1 MDEQRKPT
9 DQTSRGGHPIAD
21 SREPTDFGAQAA
33 SSAEVERFE
42 LLTLRA
48 EQMVAGRPYLEFLRR
63 ERLSAGLY
71 VLEAGADDPQQP
83 HAEEI
88 YHVLDGRPGGGDR
101 ATARKAG
108 KRRVRG
114 AGLEHRFHSVSSR
127 LAVLVV
133 FAPPEGSVEH

>member
-1 MDEQRKPT
+1 
-9 DQTSRGGHPIAD
+9 
-21 SREPTDFGAQAA
+21 
-33 SSAEVERFE
+33 
-42 LLTLRA
+42 
-48 EQMVAGRPYLEFLRR
+48 MVAGRPYLEFLRR